1 MKSWTWRGTIAGLA
15 RMTALALCLASTACY
30 QVSPYKS
37 WECHHSI
44 PHVMEWRGNCVIYEA
59 IVSTAGEIVAYG
71 GVPWSVRMNNGTLNR
86 LADEGKAERVRLQ
99 SGGALWLV
107 ETPWGSLRCVL
118 DTRLNLG
125 EIIVGRGWDVRLVG
139 GQEEDGEANDIRS
152 EPSSQLVT
160 GDVSPDNDVE
170 F

>member
-15 RMTALALCLASTACY
+15 RMTALALCLASTACS
-30 QVSPYKS
+30 QINPYKT

-44 PHVMEWRGNCVIYEA
+44 THVMEWRGNCVIYEA
-59 IVSTAGEIVAYG
+59 IVGAAQEIVDAG
-71 GVPWSVRMNNGTLNR
+71 GRPWFVRMNNKTLNR

-99 SGGALWLV
+99 GGGSLWLV
-107 ETPWGSLRCVL
+107 DCPWGSLRCVL
-118 DTRLNLG
+118 DIRLDSG

-160 GDVSPDNDVE
+160 GDVNPDNDVE